1 MNSIAGSENRSIERT
16 PVTLPAAQCA
26 ISVRGLRKTYPGGV
40 EAVKGIDFEVEPG
53 EVFGLLGP
61 NGAGKST
68 TVGMLTTTIAP
79 TAGTA
84 CLGGFDVVQN
94 PIAARSVSS
103 VVFQDSVVDKA
114 LTGRRNLDLH
124 ARLWGVPAS
133 VAGRKIAEL
142 TEAFGLSEVVG
153 RPVDTYSGGHR
164 RRLEIARALVSEPRV
179 LFLDEPTVGLDT
191 RIRYELLD
199 LIGGLR
205 SQTGMTTLLT
215 THYLDEAERLCD
227 RIAVMHQGRI
237 VALDR
242 PAALLAGLGAELVE
256 LRVENDPAGALTAM
270 RAAGIAASDAFAV
283 GSTLTVPLTG
293 HSARDTIT
301 AIARLDIDAEAVTAR
316 KPTLDDVY
324 LQLTGSRLAA

>member
-1 MNSIAGSENRSIERT
+1 MSARLRAASSDAR
-16 PVTLPAAQCA
+16 PA
-26 ISVRGLRKTYPGGV
+26 VEVHRLHKTYRGGV
-40 EAVKGIDFEVEPG
+40 EAVRGIGFQVAPG

-68 TVGMLTTTIAP
+68 TIGMLTTTIKP
-79 TAGTA
+79 TSGSAR
-84 CLGGFDVVQN
+84 LSGFDVVRH

-103 VVFQDSVVDKA
+103 VVFQEPVLDKA

-124 ARLWGVPAS
+124 ARLWGIRPA
-133 VAGRKIAEL
+133 AAARKIAEL
-142 TEAFGLSEVVG
+142 AEAFGLSEVIG
-153 RPVDTYSGGHR
+153 RTVDSFSGGQR

-199 LIGGLR
+199 LISGLR
-205 SQTGMTTLLT
+205 GRTGMTTVLT

-227 RIAVMHQGRI
+227 RIAVMHQGTI

-242 PAALLAGLGAELVE
+242 PGALLARLGAELIE
-256 LRVENDPAGALTAM
+256 LRVEESPAAALAAM
-270 RAAGIAASDAFAV
+270 RAHGLAAGDAFAV
-283 GSTLTVPLTG
+283 GSTLTVPAG
-293 HSARDTIT
+293 SRPARDTIA
-301 AIARLDIDAEAVTAR
+301 AITDLGIHTEAVTVR